1 MGDDGMGPMAMAPP
15 RSGHATAAAP
25 PPPQH
30 KMAMMMHMTF
40 FWSDRAVVL
49 IRGWPGER
57 GAGMYALCLL
67 FVLAL
72 AALTEGSPCS
82 RAASPAAARRLL
94 GWRPPGAGA
103 GVVRGAADRGARGQD
118 GDGVPG
124 DAGRH
129 VVQRQGCSSPLSPA
143 TPSGSSSR
151 GAGCGRPPVTA
162 AAAWPVSTVASLP
175 RMDPRLSPHR
185 FR

>member
-1 MGDDGMGPMAMAPP
+1 MRGMGDDGMGPNGDGAAAFP
-15 RSGHATAAAP
+15 GHARAAAP

-72 AALTEGSPCS
+72 AALTEGLSVLS
-82 RAASPAAARRLL
+82 RRLARRGGGAASSDGGRPAPAPALF
-94 GWRPPGAGA
+94 
-103 GVVRGAADRGARGQD
+103 RGAADRGARA
-118 GDGVPG
+118 PG
-124 DAGRH
+124 WGWR
-129 VVQRQGCSSPLSPA
+129 
-143 TPSGSSSR
+143 T
-151 GAGCGRPPVTA
+151 
-162 AAAWPVSTVASLP
+162 W
-175 RMDPRLSPHR
+175 
-185 FR
+185 